1 MIRLISRII
10 SIVYGMLFVG
20 EPVNNIKSACY
31 VEYANYLH
39 DNKKI
44 EKAIT
49 YYNKAIS
56 LNINNYYAHGS
67 LAATFFEKKQF
78 KQSLEYCKSASS
90 IKAGI
95 SVDILSH
102 VIYEALGEYSLAKE
116 MLQHILEFYK
126 KDLVAAYDRLSY
138 AYFQVNMHKE
148 AEYYCKE
155 ALKINPSAA
164 NFHYN
169 LGMINLAQNKL
180 LEAKGEFNKVL
191 ELANSRRYKRY
202 AINKIVNINNLL
214 GQP

>member
-1 MIRLISRII
+1 
-10 SIVYGMLFVG
+10 
-20 EPVNNIKSACY
+20 
-31 VEYANYLH
+31 
-39 DNKKI
+39 
-44 EKAIT
+44 
-49 YYNKAIS
+49 
-56 LNINNYYAHGS
+56 
-67 LAATFFEKKQF
+67 
-78 KQSLEYCKSASS
+78 
-90 IKAGI
+90 
-95 SVDILSH
+95 
-102 VIYEALGEYSLAKE
+102 

-155 ALKINPSAA
+155 ALKINPGAA
-164 NFHYN
+164 NFYYN
-169 LGMINLAQNKL
+169 LGVIHLAQNKL